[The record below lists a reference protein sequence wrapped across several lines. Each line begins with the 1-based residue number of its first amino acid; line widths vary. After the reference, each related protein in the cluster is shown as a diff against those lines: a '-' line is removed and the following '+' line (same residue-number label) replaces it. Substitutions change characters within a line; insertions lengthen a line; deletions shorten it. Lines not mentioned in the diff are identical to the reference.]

1 MIPSRADEAIAAG
14 GGHPL
19 IRGVAEAERG
29 PAWRSR
35 DGSAVVLAR
44 LGARGGIRRLL
55 AVGAPAATARLLT
68 ALRGELPGPLPVT
81 VPRGTP
87 LPLTGAVDWDFRA
100 AYEPPP
106 ARPAETSAAWSA
118 DGDPADAERIAG
130 LLTLTGP
137 DWTTWPGDGKA
148 RRWAVIRE
156 NGRLLACLADT
167 SAGPGVGALAA
178 IAVHPD
184 ARRRAFGSSI
194 TAWAMRRLFA
204 EGRDVVTL
212 GVYPGN
218 VAAIRM
224 YDELGF
230 ALDEPRTSGTLG
242 G

>member
-1 MIPSRADEAIAAG
+1 MIPSRADEVVATA

-19 IRGVAEAERG
+19 IRGVAEPERG

-35 DGSAVVLAR
+35 DGRAVVLAR
-44 LGARGGIRRLL
+44 LGAGGGIRRLV
-55 AVGAPAATARLLT
+55 AVGAPGVTAELLT
-68 ALRGELPGPLPVT
+68 ELRGELPGPVPVT

-87 LPLTGAVDWDFRA
+87 LPLAGTVDWDFRA
-100 AYEPPP
+100 AYEPPLL
-106 ARPAETSAAWSA
+106 RPAEGAAAWSA
-118 DGDPADAERIAG
+118 DGAPADAAAIAE

-137 DWTTWPGDGKA
+137 DWTTRPGDGKA
-148 RRWAVIRE
+148 RRWAVIRGD
-156 NGRLLACLADT
+156 GRPVACLADT
-167 SAGPGVGALAA
+167 SPAPGVGALAA

-184 ARRRAFGSSI
+184 ARRRALGSSI

-218 VAAIRM
+218 TGAIRM

-230 ALDEPRTSGTLG
+230 VLDEPRTSGVLG